1 MAIFEEFNRDKI
13 NELLRTANRILNDDI
28 AILKRED
35 EEDLFGLWN
44 EIKSNFDDFME
55 NHSNS
60 MPEDIERDSRAKFRY
75 AMLKIAAAFYVN
87 GKERK
92 GITNKF
98 SEREKHLVV
107 DLEEFKVFNFLTVAV
122 IIDKVARSEGKIYDL
137 VEKYIEKGYG
147 KMDKVLDDNEIPKD
161 IMYYVNKEYS
171 NVLEKIKESVIEY
184 QRKYPGGIHRAFKE
198 LENRIKEVHGFD
210 EKRKGMINEANEI
223 IKNME
228 NQLSDADNDKYILE
242 DKISLL
248 EREIMRGKM
257 EKETLNEKINFL
269 EDDKNRLLK
278 SYSEIES
285 RWNDRYK
292 EIEKIRTELNTE
304 EDRLTSLKE
313 TYKQKLEGENQQK
326 IEEELKKIEEMKL
339 ALTKKENDLQTEKE
353 LMKNEENKINE
364 KIEGLKKLEE
374 GIVERFVMSG
384 DAKVHELNY
393 IGRFNEKMHLFPL
406 NIYDPINKKE
416 HTVNSW
422 NRHEKWT
429 QEMEIYEKFKT
440 RMNYN
445 EVINTIPLG
454 TTSVYKIT
462 QKKYVFFGEEKTKV
476 VIEAATLNHWN
487 NYCETGFDTNPAALS
502 DLTSVLMSRIDRAEL
517 GNYFHVIGISSPTG
531 WSKKVLEYVNSD
543 EFHKNFTD
551 RHVSLALIDPETGEI
566 FYNRTDK
573 RLAQFEYLFKP
584 EFDTEKVERCKN
596 VIKED
601 LNLIID
607 EFVTV
612 NEFAEKNADKGF
624 DKRIV
629 KKAMYELEKE
639 GVGRFK
645 FVEGVGFGF
654 KKKD

>member
-13 NELLRTANRILNDDI
+13 NELLRPANRILNDDI

-75 AMLKIAAAFYVN
+75 AMLKIVAAFYVN

-147 KMDKVLDDNEIPKD
+147 NMDKVLDDNEIPKD

-184 QRKYPGGIHRAFKE
+184 QRKYPVGIHRAFKE

-248 EREIMRGKM
+248 EREIMRSKM

-326 IEEELKKIEEMKL
+326 IEEE
-339 ALTKKENDLQTEKE
+339 
-353 LMKNEENKINE
+353 
-364 KIEGLKKLEE
+364 
-374 GIVERFVMSG
+374 
-384 DAKVHELNY
+384 
-393 IGRFNEKMHLFPL
+393 
-406 NIYDPINKKE
+406 
-416 HTVNSW
+416 
-422 NRHEKWT
+422 
-429 QEMEIYEKFKT
+429 
-440 RMNYN
+440 
-445 EVINTIPLG
+445 
-454 TTSVYKIT
+454 
-462 QKKYVFFGEEKTKV
+462 
-476 VIEAATLNHWN
+476 
-487 NYCETGFDTNPAALS
+487 
-502 DLTSVLMSRIDRAEL
+502 
-517 GNYFHVIGISSPTG
+517 
-531 WSKKVLEYVNSD
+531 
-543 EFHKNFTD
+543 
-551 RHVSLALIDPETGEI
+551 
-566 FYNRTDK
+566 
-573 RLAQFEYLFKP
+573 
-584 EFDTEKVERCKN
+584 
-596 VIKED
+596 
-601 LNLIID
+601 
-607 EFVTV
+607 
-612 NEFAEKNADKGF
+612 
-624 DKRIV
+624 
-629 KKAMYELEKE
+629 
-639 GVGRFK
+639 
-645 FVEGVGFGF
+645 
-654 KKKD
+654 